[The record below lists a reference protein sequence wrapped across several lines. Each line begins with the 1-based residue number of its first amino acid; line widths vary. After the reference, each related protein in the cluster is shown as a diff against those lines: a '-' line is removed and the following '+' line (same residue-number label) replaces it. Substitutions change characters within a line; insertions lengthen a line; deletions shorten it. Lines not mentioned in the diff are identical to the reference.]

1 MSEKKITLRELVENI
16 DFKLT
21 HLEDIEADNR
31 ELIIKLIKQGNT
43 IVEFLKQFDIED
55 DVDSFEMGL
64 PELPDISEKT
74 STTKVISLKD
84 LLDEFTTGMTI
95 TGMANKL
102 GVNRTEVVDKIKIM
116 LGNKTVVTMG
126 KESNEKKYG
135 LVTLQY
141 EK

>member
-1 MSEKKITLRELVENI
+1 
-16 DFKLT
+16 
-21 HLEDIEADNR
+21 
-31 ELIIKLIKQGNT
+31 
-43 IVEFLKQFDIED
+43 
-55 DVDSFEMGL
+55 
-64 PELPDISEKT
+64 
-74 STTKVISLKD
+74 
-84 LLDEFTTGMTI
+84 
-95 TGMANKL
+95 MANKL

>member
-1 MSEKKITLRELVENI
+1 MLRHTSTVI
-16 DFKLT
+16 DDIGSIALL
-21 HLEDIEADNR
+21 LEVTKANDMPVP
-31 ELIIKLIKQGNT
+31 KP
-43 IVEFLKQFDIED
+43 
-55 DVDSFEMGL
+55 MGL
-64 PELPDISEKT
+64 HYSFDELGLNSIRFAKHHEVASLETEPDLYRNI
-74 STTKVISLKD
+74 KD